1 MWKCSEEWRSTLVGL
16 SGTGTD
22 VILTDVLDLAGRFIA
37 VCWVVFVV
45 VWFIAA
51 WFAKRTVE
59 RSGTW
64 AWWIV
69 WIVAILLPA
78 TPSRWMARATG
89 VSLWRATPCLAVVAA
104 AVTVAGLS
112 VALWAR
118 AALGRNW
125 SSAVVLKEQHDLIDR
140 GPYAF
145 VRHPI
150 YTGVLLMVL
159 GTVTVSGTTAAV
171 IVFATM
177 VAGLMVKARREE
189 RLLTTHFPELYPRYR
204 ARVPARLIPFLL

>member
-1 MWKCSEEWRSTLVGL
+1 VEL

-22 VILTDVLDLAGRFIA
+22 VKLTGVLELAGRLIA
-37 VCWVVFVV
+37 ACWVVFVA

-59 RSGTW
+59 RSGSW
-64 AWWIV
+64 LWRIV
-69 WIVAILLPA
+69 WIVVILLVA
-78 TPSRWMARATG
+78 TRSRWMGLATG
-89 VSLWRATPCLAVVAA
+89 VSLWRATPGLAVVAA
-104 AVTVAGLS
+104 AVTVGGLT

-125 SSAVVLKEQHDLIDR
+125 SGAVVLKEQHDLIDR

-150 YTGVLLMVL
+150 YTGVLLMAL
-159 GTVTVSGTTAAV
+159 GTVTVAGTSAGV
-171 IVFATM
+171 ILFAIM
-177 VAGLMVKARREE
+177 VAGLIMKARREE

>member
-1 MWKCSEEWRSTLVGL
+1 MA
-16 SGTGTD
+16 
-22 VILTDVLDLAGRFIA
+22 DVLEFAGRFIA
-37 VCWVVFVV
+37 ACWVVFIV

-64 AWWIV
+64 VRWIV
-69 WIVAILLPA
+69 GIVAFLLVA
-78 TPSRWMARATG
+78 TRSKWLGLASG
-89 VSLWRATPCLAVVAA
+89 VSLWRATPGLAVVAA
-104 AVTVAGLS
+104 VVTAAGLS

-125 SSAVVLKEQHDLIDR
+125 SGAVVLKEQHDLIDR

-159 GTVTVSGTTAAV
+159 GTVTVSGTRAGV

-177 VAGLMVKARREE
+177 VAGLIVKARSEE

-204 ARVPARLIPFLL
+204 ARVRARLIPFLL

>member
-1 MWKCSEEWRSTLVGL
+1 MGL

-22 VILTDVLDLAGRFIA
+22 VILTDVLELAGRFIA
-37 VCWVVFVV
+37 VCWVVFIV

-64 AWWIV
+64 LRWIV
-69 WIVAILLPA
+69 WIAAILLVA
-78 TPSRWMARATG
+78 TRSGWMGLANG
-89 VSLWRATPCLAVVAA
+89 VSLWRATPGLAVVAA
-104 AVTVAGLS
+104 AVTAAGLS

-118 AALGRNW
+118 AALGGNW
-125 SSAVVLKEQHDLIDR
+125 SGAVVLKEQHDLIDR

-159 GTVTVSGTTAAV
+159 GTVTVSGTRAGV
-171 IVFATM
+171 IVLATM
-177 VAGLMVKARREE
+177 VAGLIVKARREE

-204 ARVPARLIPFLL
+204 ARVRARLIPFLL

>member
-1 MWKCSEEWRSTLVGL
+1 MMHARRGRHPQFV
-16 SGTGTD
+16 D
-22 VILTDVLDLAGRFIA
+22 AILTDVLELAGRFIA
-37 VCWVVFVV
+37 LCWVVFIV
-45 VWFIAA
+45 VWIIAA

-59 RSGTW
+59 RSGHRLR
-64 AWWIV
+64 WIV
-69 WIVAILLPA
+69 WIVAILLVA
-78 TPSRWMARATG
+78 TTKSSGWGSRTAC
-89 VSLWRATPCLAVVAA
+89 SLWRVTPGLAVVAA
-104 AVTVAGLS
+104 AVTAAGLS

-125 SSAVVLKEQHDLIDR
+125 SGAVVLKEQHDLIDR

-159 GTVTVSGTTAAV
+159 GTVTISGTRAGV
-171 IVFATM
+171 FVFATL
-177 VAGLMVKARREE
+177 VAGLIVKARREE

-204 ARVPARLIPFLL
+204 ARVRARLIPFLL